1 MQIID
6 QIKDKAKS
14 LKKRVV
20 LPEGPEDRTI
30 LAARKIIDEGIAGV
44 TLLGDQSRM
53 EQQCRKESIPLDG
66 AEIVQPDISGKLDSY
81 AEEFFELRKHK
92 GISADEARKAMS
104 QPLFYGAM
112 MVRRGDADG
121 CVAGA
126 YNTTGDV
133 MRAAIQTIGM
143 AGGIK
148 VVSSSFIMV
157 IPEFLGEKNKI
168 FVFGDCAVLPDPDA
182 EQLASIA
189 VSSANTMKSLVG
201 EEPKVAMLSF
211 STMGSAKHETVD
223 KIIQATE
230 LAKKIKP
237 DLKIDG
243 EMQADAAIIPEI
255 GERKAPNSMVG
266 GRANVLIFPDLNSG
280 NIAYKLVQ
288 RLAGAEAIGPIIQGL
303 AKPMN
308 DLSRGCSVDDIVNV
322 VAIAMLLSQTT

>member
-6 QIKDKAKS
+6 QIKEKAKS

-30 LAARKIIDEGIAGV
+30 FAAKKIIDEGIAGV
-44 TLLGDQSRM
+44 TLLGDRSRI
-53 EQQCRKESIPLDG
+53 EQQCRKESIPLDE
-66 AEIVQPDISGKLDSY
+66 AEIVQPGSSDKLDSY

-143 AGGIK
+143 AEGIK

-157 IPEFLGEKNKI
+157 IPEFLGEKNKA

-211 STMGSAKHETVD
+211 STIGSAKHETVD
-223 KIIQATE
+223 KVIQATE
-230 LAKKIKP
+230 LARKIKP

-255 GERKAPNSMVG
+255 GERKAPNSTVG

-322 VAIAMLLSQTT
+322 VAIAMLLSQTS